1 MMVFGAIL
9 IFTLILSIFG
19 IIFGLVGFIMFIVGC
34 VTSSHSRQ
42 QVVYN
47 YPPAYQAQPQ
57 NVSYTP
63 SPNQKFCGACGA
75 PNAKDV
81 LYCGRCGK
89 KFLE

>member
-63 SPNQKFCGACGA
+63 SPNQKFCGHAVPRTPRMFYIVEDA
-75 PNAKDV
+75 EKNS
-81 LYCGRCGK
+81 
-89 KFLE
+89 